1 LRVSSGSRGLGH
13 TAPLPRP
20 RFVAKLAGVPNANAT
35 QVAPAEDEAEVF
47 AHGEALRI
55 LQEGGFSPMVGGAY
69 ALRVHTGLWR
79 DTKDLDLFLRK
90 DQIDEALASL
100 SSAGYR
106 CEFTDPLWI
115 AKAYSGDYFI
125 DLIFSSGNGIA
136 GVDEHWARR
145 APRATVLQRET
156 LIVPIEE
163 IIWQKAFIQE
173 RERFDGGDIH
183 HLLLFKGSEIDWRY
197 LLDRFAPHWHVLFSH
212 LIMFR
217 FAFPGRRECI
227 PSWVMSDLAA
237 RVAAEELER
246 PAPGSRNLCRG
257 GLVSRQQYLYELNER
272 GFRDARER
280 EVPGWRGDSRWPIT
294 PVAPLRD
301 AAAPDQDLREEGED
315 DANRSRG

>member
-1 LRVSSGSRGLGH
+1 
-13 TAPLPRP
+13 LPRT
-20 RFVAKLAGVPNANAT
+20 RFVAKLANVSIANAT
-35 QVAPAEDEAEVF
+35 QVVPDADEAEVF
-47 AHGEALRI
+47 AHREALRI
-55 LQEGGFSPMVGGAY
+55 LQEGGFTPMVGGAY

-90 DQIDEALASL
+90 DRIDEALATL

-136 GVDEHWARR
+136 SVDEHWARR
-145 APRATVLQRET
+145 APRSTVLGREA

-183 HLLLFKGSEIDWRY
+183 HLLLFKGNQLDWRY
-197 LLDRFAPHWHVLFSH
+197 LLDRFAPHWHVLFTH

-217 FAFPGRRECI
+217 FAFPGQRECI
-227 PSWVMSDLAA
+227 PSWVMKDLGA

-246 PAPGSRNLCRG
+246 PPQGSRNLCRG
-257 GLVSRQQYLYELNER
+257 SLVSRQQYLYELNER
-272 GFRDARER
+272 GFRDAREL
-280 EVPGWRGDSRWPIT
+280 EVPDWPGDSRWPIT
-294 PVAPLRD
+294 PVAPLRG
-301 AAAPDQDLREEGED
+301 AARPEGDLSEEGED